1 MKKTILF
8 LACLSFVG
16 CSSFDHSVNQAKMH
30 CNNLMNS
37 TRMPQTNSD
46 KWNKRTHVNCVAEMT
61 NASENKR
68 AADILMVQL
77 IVALT
82 SIGLTIVG
90 LIAAAAAGG

>member
-1 MKKTILF
+1 MKRGLLF
-8 LACLSFVG
+8 LACLSFVS

-46 KWNKRTHVNCVAEMT
+46 KWNKRTHVSCVAEMT

-68 AADILMVQL
+68 VADIFMVQL
-77 IVALT
+77 IVGLT
-82 SIGLTIVG
+82 GMGLTIIG
-90 LIAAAAAGG
+90 LIMGAAVGG